1 MENVRHMNPRDSAD
15 DDAFTRLPPQD
26 LEAEQAVLGGML
38 LSRTAIEEVTRVL
51 TPPECYRP
59 AHETIFRTILD
70 LYAKGEPADP
80 ITVGGELGKRGQ
92 LQRVGGGD
100 YLHHLVQTVP
110 SATNAEYYAEI
121 VHEHAVRRR
130 IIEAA
135 VRVTQWGYEGS
146 SDVDDLLASTR
157 KEIETATAVRG
168 ATQPTHLTSALLEWD
183 PFFATDFGSV
193 ELLPGKLLAP
203 GQQITIVGDGKA
215 GKSLFVQE
223 WLWRM
228 ATGQSVLGD
237 RPQQPIPL
245 LYVDA
250 ENGHQDIQE
259 RFLSYGGGP
268 GRMGLMSYA
277 SFPPIRPL
285 DTAGGGAD
293 LMAMVTECEAQL
305 VCLDTV
311 SRFISGPEN
320 DADTWLSLYRHTLLP
335 LKRAGI
341 ASVRLDHMGKDGERG
356 ARGSSAKTQ
365 DVDHVWELR
374 YQGGG
379 VVVLKRTHTRTGIG
393 PEQFVMVR
401 QARKDGDRYLP
412 GQTRHVLQTY
422 EHLEQNIPGSDEH
435 IIMTLDGAGVPLD
448 AGNRVVKAK
457 LADLGIP
464 AGSDKVSRVVK
475 ARQNRVKA
483 DSGNVPPERSPDH
496 DQQTFPGN
504 VPRNASQEHN
514 VAGQTFPGNT
524 EGTPGTP
531 PVPPVP
537 PSKRGDG
544 EGTPGTGP
552 TDEALCTVC
561 HTPLNGFRAD
571 RGYGTH
577 VGCDPATGSH
587 PDRPTHPHNADEH
600 HGAA

>member
-1 MENVRHMNPRDSAD
+1 MH
-15 DDAFTRLPPQD
+15 
-26 LEAEQAVLGGML
+26 
-38 LSRTAIEEVTRVL
+38 SRTAYLESAEVIDRDDI
-51 TPPECYRP
+51 YQP
-59 AHETIFRTILD
+59 AIRLIWD
-70 LYAKGEPADP
+70 V
-80 ITVGGELGKRGQ
+80 VGGMVAEDKALHPVTVRGEIEKLKRLREVDEGRLLERLGAQTISASMAQAFAVQIADKA
-92 LQRVGGGD
+92 RVRRHD
-100 YLHHLVQTVP
+100 
-110 SATNAEYYAEI
+110 
-121 VHEHAVRRR
+121 EHAN
-130 IIEAA
+130 
-135 VRVTQWGYEGS
+135 RVK
-146 SDVDDLLASTR
+146 V
-157 KEIETATAVRG
+157 EIARG
-168 ATQPTHLTSALLEWD
+168 ATGEELDKLDDDHHQYEQRRAATGHGPSHLTSALLEWD
-183 PFFATDFGSV
+183 PFFATDFGRV
-193 ELLPGKLLAP
+193 ELLPGKLMAP

-215 GKSLFVQE
+215 GKSLLVQE

-228 ATGQSVLGD
+228 ATGQSFLGD
-237 RPQQPIPL
+237 RPQAPIPL

-259 RFLSYGGGP
+259 RFVSYGGGP

-293 LMAMVTECEAQL
+293 LMAMVKETEAQL

-341 ASVRLDHMGKDGERG
+341 ASVRLDHLGKDGERG

-435 IIMTLDGAGVPLD
+435 IIMALDGAGVPFD

-457 LADLGIP
+457 LADLQIP
-464 AGSDKVSRVVK
+464 AGSDKVARVVRI
-475 ARQNRVKA
+475 RQNRA
-483 DSGNVPPERSPDH
+483 NDTASQRSPERSPDH

-504 VPRNASQEHN
+504 VPRNASRN
-514 VAGQTFPGNT
+514 GNTAGQTFPGNT
-524 EGTPGTP
+524 EGTSGTP
-531 PVPPVP
+531 PVPPDP
-537 PSKRGDG
+537 PTEWGDG

-552 TDEALCTVC
+552 TDEVLCTVC
-561 HTPLNGFRAD
+561 HTPITGFRAD
-571 RGYGTH
+571 RDYDTH
-577 VGCDPATGSH
+577 VACDPATGSH
-587 PDRPTHPHNADEH
+587 PDRPTHPHDADHH